1 MKCPFSGLSRPFL
14 LFFAVLA
21 GLSAQAVPSLSI
33 SPAVIT
39 NDYVGK
45 IVLTITGLSAG
56 QQVLVQRYADVNANG
71 LIDPQEWLV
80 QSFPVTDGVRPM
92 IGGARNI
99 NAPGDEDGAVNG
111 QIRVELNLP
120 GMNLVLDH
128 IAGNYIYRIVDPLG
142 GFAPV
147 TATFSVAQKAFPQGV
162 MGTAYNAATGL
173 PLSNAVVVLFPQN
186 SNGGIGTFAD
196 GSGHFVISNA
206 PGNFAVMALQ

>member
-1 MKCPFSGLSRPFL
+1 MKCLFLRLSGS
-14 LFFAVLA
+14 FFVSIGALA

-33 SPAVIT
+33 SPPVIT

-45 IVLTITGLSAG
+45 IVLTITGLSSG

-92 IGGARNI
+92 IGGVRNI
-99 NAPGDEDGAVNG
+99 NVPGDEDGAVNS

-128 IAGNYIYRIVDPLG
+128 IA
-142 GFAPV
+142 
-147 TATFSVAQKAFPQGV
+147 
-162 MGTAYNAATGL
+162 
-173 PLSNAVVVLFPQN
+173 
-186 SNGGIGTFAD
+186 
-196 GSGHFVISNA
+196 
-206 PGNFAVMALQ
+206 